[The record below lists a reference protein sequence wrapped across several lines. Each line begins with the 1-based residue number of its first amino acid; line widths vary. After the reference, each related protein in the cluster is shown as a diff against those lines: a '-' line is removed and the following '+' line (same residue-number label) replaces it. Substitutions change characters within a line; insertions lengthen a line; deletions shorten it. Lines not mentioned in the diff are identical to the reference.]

1 MKKIMNTGVKK
12 QAAMKKIMIVGFCC
26 LYLLGLS
33 LTACSKHASTPATQ
47 PPPVDTGLVNFA
59 HLDHLYVPVS
69 FPGGVPAGGVYIYS
83 QYPNYTPVD
92 ASGEGYTCVDD
103 VSRAALAYLRGG
115 KIASDTAARAK
126 LYNLLAFVVAM
137 QSSNGYFYNF
147 LTTAGTINMFG
158 ATSINTPDWWSWRAL
173 QTLTEAGPV
182 IKTSNPVLFAL
193 TDAAVRKL
201 VAQLKIDF
209 VPLPK
214 TTTVVDGIVVPTWLP
229 AGSGADQSS
238 VLMQG
243 LINYCKAS
251 PDTAIASFIRK
262 LADGIASM
270 QQGSVTGFPYDAFLS
285 WSNTWHAYGNVQAY
299 ALMQAG
305 IFLQDTVYTDRA
317 MAEVDN
323 YYPWLLQNGLLVT
336 YSVASSAGVLFDQGS
351 TSYDQ
356 IAYGIEPMVFAAAG
370 AYATTGQAKYADIAG
385 HLAAW
390 LLGANAG
397 GVVMYNVTTGVCYD
411 GLSAGGNA
419 NQNSGAEST
428 IEALLT
434 LEEVEAYPAIRTA
447 LEKYKK

>member
-1 MKKIMNTGVKK
+1 MKNKIIAG
-12 QAAMKKIMIVGFCC
+12 ACC
-26 LYLLGLS
+26 LYLLGMS
-33 LTACSKHASTPATQ
+33 LTACSKHASA
-47 PPPVDTGLVNFA
+47 PPPPPPADTALVNFR
-59 HLDHLYVPVS
+59 HLDLLYVPVV
-69 FPGGVPAGGVYIYS
+69 FPGGVQAAGVYIYS

-103 VSRAALAYLRGG
+103 VSRAALAYLRSG
-115 KIASDTAARAK
+115 KVSSDTALRSK

-137 QSSNGYFYNF
+137 QSANGYFYNF

-173 QTLTEAGPV
+173 QALTEAGPV
-182 IKTSNPVLFAL
+182 IRSGNPTLFAL
-193 TDAAVRKL
+193 TDAAVHKL
-201 VAQLKIDF
+201 IAQLKTDF
-209 VPLPK
+209 VPLPE
-214 TTTVVDGIVVPTWLP
+214 TTTVVNGIALPTWLP

-238 VLMQG
+238 VLLQG
-243 LINYCKAS
+243 LINYCKAG
-251 PDTAIASFIRK
+251 PDTAITSFIRK

-270 QQGSVTGFPYDAFLS
+270 QQGSATGFPYDAFLS

-305 IFLQDTVYTDRA
+305 LFLQDTVYTNRA

-336 YSVASSAGVLFDQGS
+336 FSAGSSGGVISDLGQ
-351 TSYDQ
+351 TSYAQ

-370 AYATTGQAKYADIAG
+370 AYAATGLAKYADIAG

-397 GVVMYNVTTGVCYD
+397 GVVMYNISTGVCYD

-419 NQNSGAEST
+419 NLNSGAEST

-434 LEEVEAYPAIRTA
+434 LEEVEAYPAIRAA